1 LRTVKPQLYKCS
13 VRCGFCRATLCE
25 RGIIYAVVCLTVRP
39 SVCPSVTSRYS
50 IETTG
55 RIELVVETGVPL
67 TYATACYKESRVSPK
82 ITVLP
87 FGTLLQTL
95 DSEKFVAESR
105 PRRQQNSSTV
115 ELVDHTC
122 DARRAVAGR
131 AMVYTTAHVV
141 YTRRSTVI
149 IITTIIIIAMT
160 MFMVLLS

>member
-1 LRTVKPQLYKCS
+1 M
-13 VRCGFCRATLCE
+13 RCGFCRATLCE